1 MPAFTPFQPDNRM
14 AVQPFCDFHDGSL
27 SDPGDSGTT
36 QTTSGGCRRRLLVV
50 RGHLFY
56 GIHEFLPQGATYIT
70 MLREPVVRLLSSYYF
85 ILRRPLHPMH
95 RKLKKECLGVEDYIR
110 LTPRRQNL
118 QCDSSPESAMVKL
131 AMSIALH
138 TAKENLS
145 RSFSVIGLCESY
157 SEILCNSGRFC
168 LLERS
173 EDKRGTPTQ
182 Y

>member
-1 MPAFTPFQPDNRM
+1 
-14 AVQPFCDFHDGSL
+14 
-27 SDPGDSGTT
+27 
-36 QTTSGGCRRRLLVV
+36 
-50 RGHLFY
+50 
-56 GIHEFLPQGATYIT
+56 
-70 MLREPVVRLLSSYYF
+70 
-85 ILRRPLHPMH
+85 MH
-95 RKLKKECLGVEDYIR
+95 RKLKKERLGVEDCIR